1 MNERRKRITRIISL
15 NEYLHRR
22 YAHDLPKAQAQAL
35 KIATRD
41 VGSKYAEIDQMIEQ
55 MGQYIDEKR

>member
-1 MNERRKRITRIISL
+1 MNERQKRITRIVSL
-15 NEYLHRR
+15 QEYRHRR
-22 YAHDLPKAQAQAL
+22 YAHDLPKAQAL